1 MISHD
6 IFFFLLSRLE
16 YDVNVIE
23 KEGRKLAK
31 EYEKVLS
38 INIEDIIEQETC
50 TTIIDHK
57 EPSEEPSENEEEI
70 YALLNSSVTSSNK
83 TEENVSTSSGNSSA
97 DHSSVQDIISKDSSP
112 MEEKNVNSTNQD
124 GNNSDTGLSSL
135 HTSSDEG
142 TYEVGTLV

>member
-1 MISHD
+1 MISQD

-38 INIEDIIEQETC
+38 INIEDIIEQEC
-50 TTIIDHK
+50 STTIDQK

>member
-1 MISHD
+1 MKGIGCITLGFK
-6 IFFFLLSRLE
+6 IF
-16 YDVNVIE
+16 
-23 KEGRKLAK
+23 G
-31 EYEKVLS
+31 
-38 INIEDIIEQETC
+38 
-50 TTIIDHK
+50 
-57 EPSEEPSENEEEI
+57 PSEWPVYE
-70 YALLNSSVTSSNK
+70 VVHSSNK
-83 TEENVSTSSGNSSA
+83 TVENVSTSSGNSSA